1 MHLLARV
8 TQQPLR
14 KESQSS
20 LVAHTCDLVTWR
32 ATAGLLESRVQGQLG
47 PIRRNRK
54 RKQRQEV
61 GAKGKEGRKADK
73 KGERKVTQTQCGALG
88 W

>member
-14 KESQSS
+14 KASQSS
-20 LVAHTCDLVTWR
+20 LVAHTCDLATWR
-32 ATAGLLESRVQGQLG
+32 AMAGLLEPRVQGQLG

-54 RKQRQEV
+54 KRE
-61 GAKGKEGRKADK
+61 GAEGEKGRKGD
-73 KGERKVTQTQCGALG
+73 
-88 W
+88 